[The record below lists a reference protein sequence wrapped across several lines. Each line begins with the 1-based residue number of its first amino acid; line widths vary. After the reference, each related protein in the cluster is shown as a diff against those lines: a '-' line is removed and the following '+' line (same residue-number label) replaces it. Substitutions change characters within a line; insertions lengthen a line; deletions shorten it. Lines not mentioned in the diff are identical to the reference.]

1 MAWSEQAKDILVN
14 MARPETFFKGQVTVL
29 LVEHWGPSLLRLRL
43 LRLLLLLRDLLS
55 LLLLL

>member
-1 MAWSEQAKDILVN
+1 

-29 LVEHWGPSLLRLRL
+29 VEHWGPSLLRRRL

-55 LLLLL
+55 LLLL